1 MNSLNIECAG
11 EVLKLLP
18 SMVAL
23 WPKEQALFVADI
35 HLGKRASRAN
45 RGLYLPEGSDTDDLA
60 SVKKICEEIEARSIF
75 ILGDLFQDSFSLN
88 EESIQEFNKW
98 IKSLGA
104 RVHLILGNHDVKA
117 TRHLASLKLEILPSG
132 SPLGPFWLSHE
143 PDNAGDG
150 FNICGHLHPG
160 IRMKDAAGC
169 AHKAKAFWWS
179 KDKLVLPAFGTTT
192 SMSSVETK
200 PGDVLYVCAEDKI
213 SELKI

>member
-132 SPLGPFWLSHE
+132 SPLGPF
-143 PDNAGDG
+143 
-150 FNICGHLHPG
+150 
-160 IRMKDAAGC
+160 
-169 AHKAKAFWWS
+169 
-179 KDKLVLPAFGTTT
+179 
-192 SMSSVETK
+192 
-200 PGDVLYVCAEDKI
+200 
-213 SELKI
+213 